1 MSVPSNLVPTSILQ
15 LPEDPAPSNTAW
27 MVYVNNGVTYK
38 VQVNAVLNV
47 SGVPSTRVV
56 AAGTGLTGGGALSS
70 NITISVAPGGIG
82 ATELDATG
90 VTAGVYGDS
99 ANYPVLTIDANGRV
113 TAATE
118 LSFPSPSGFV
128 PTSRE
133 VIAGVG
139 LSGGGALTTNVT
151 LNANL
156 SDANPEPVGAED
168 PGTSDDI
175 SRADHVHP
183 AIDLADTT
191 QTVNELDITR
201 GGTGT
206 ALTAPPSGGIVY
218 SDGTALQVSTAGTL
232 GQVLV
237 SAGSSAPTW
246 GSALIVSDQPA
257 NYVYAGPTSG
267 PDAPTAFRALV
278 NADLPASGVTAA
290 SYGTATAAPVITVN
304 DKGVATSISTI
315 TITPAVGSI
324 TGLGAGVATWLAT
337 PSSANLAAA
346 VTDETGSGALVFG
359 TNPTLSSPNIN
370 VIDFD
375 TTYSTTLTAGQLGW
389 DGNDTLGLGMIGGNV
404 IQKIG
409 EDQYFYCKATSAITK
424 GQVVM
429 FTGAVG
435 ASGVPTGAPAT
446 GITDGTYIMGIAAES
461 IAHNGFGLVQSFG
474 TLRNVNTSG
483 YADGDILWYNPSVA
497 GGLTKT
503 KPVAPNVKVQM
514 AAVINGGSVGGGTI
528 LIRIN
533 PGSVL
538 GGTDSNVQITSETD
552 TQLLQYYGAG
562 QYWRNI
568 NPSALTGVGSLA
580 NALTIGTGLSGT
592 SYDGSSA
599 VTIAIANSGVTASTY
614 GSASQVPVFAVNAQG
629 QLTSVT
635 NTPIA
640 IANTAVSGLGTM
652 STQDSN
658 NVNITAGTIA
668 VTADPTT
675 NLQVA
680 TKQYVDTLVA
690 VGINYHEAVYVE
702 SPDTAGNLTATY
714 NNGTLGVGATLTN
727 AGTQVALT
735 IDGVLMTVGKRVLIY
750 NQTNQF
756 ENGVYTVTTVGDG
769 STNWVLTRATDADSY
784 GPGATALD
792 EGSAFYVTNGSTGA
806 GETYVCSTTGTIVFG
821 TTAITFSQVSSAQ
834 VYSAGTGLTLTGT
847 QFSITNTGTAGTY
860 GSASQVP
867 VFVTNA
873 QGQVTSVTNTSIAI
887 ANTQVSGLGTMSTQ
901 NANSVAITGGAIDGT
916 TIGGSTAA
924 AGTFTTVTAT
934 SYSGIDGGVF

>member
-82 ATELDATG
+82 ATELDNTG
-90 VTAGVYGDS
+90 VTPGVYGDS
-99 ANYPVLTIDANGRV
+99 ASYPVITVDANGRV
-113 TAATE
+113 TAASE
-118 LSFPSPSGFV
+118 LALPSTSGFV

-133 VIAGVG
+133 VIAGAG
-139 LSGGGALTTNVT
+139 LLGGGTLTSNVT
-151 LNANL
+151 LTANL
-156 SDANPEPVGAED
+156 SNALPLPVGT
-168 PGTSDDI
+168 TSAGVSTSM

-183 AIDLADTT
+183 AIDLSDTT
-191 QTVNELDITR
+191 QTTGALDISR
-201 GGTGT
+201 GGTGA
-206 ALTAPPSGGIVY
+206 ALITPPSGGIIY
-218 SDGTALQVSTAGTL
+218 SNGSQLQVSPAGISGQVLYSGGSGAPTWATISGTGTVTSVALSLPSIFSVSGSPVTTAGTL
-232 GQVLV
+232 
-237 SAGSSAPTW
+237 SATFTSQAQN
-246 GSALIVSDQPA
+246 AVF
-257 NYVYAGPTSG
+257 AGPTSG
-267 PDAPTAFRALV
+267 SGTPTFRSLV
-278 NADLPASGVTAA
+278 NGDLQYSAITINGNSVALGGSTTV
-290 SYGTATAAPVITVN
+290 TATAT
-304 DKGVATSISTI
+304 
-315 TITPAVGSI
+315 
-324 TGLGAGVATWLAT
+324 
-337 PSSANLAAA
+337 
-346 VTDETGSGALVFG
+346 
-359 TNPTLSSPNIN
+359 
-370 VIDFD
+370 
-375 TTYSTTLTAGQLGW
+375 
-389 DGNDTLGLGMIGGNV
+389 
-404 IQKIG
+404 
-409 EDQYFYCKATSAITK
+409 
-424 GQVVM
+424 
-429 FTGAVG
+429 
-435 ASGVPTGAPAT
+435 
-446 GITDGTYIMGIAAES
+446 
-461 IAHNGFGLVQSFG
+461 
-474 TLRNVNTSG
+474 
-483 YADGDILWYNPSVA
+483 
-497 GGLTKT
+497 
-503 KPVAPNVKVQM
+503 
-514 AAVINGGSVGGGTI
+514 
-528 LIRIN
+528 
-533 PGSVL
+533 
-538 GGTDSNVQITSETD
+538 
-552 TQLLQYYGAG
+552 
-562 QYWRNI
+562 
-568 NPSALTGVGSLA
+568 

-592 SYDGSSA
+592 SYNGSSP
-599 VTIAIANSGVTASTY
+599 VTIAIANTGVSASTY
-614 GSASQVPVFAVNAQG
+614 GSASSVPVFAVNAQG

-690 VGINYHEAVYVE
+690 VGVNYHEAVYVE
-702 SPDTAGNLTATY
+702 SPDTTGNLTATY

-784 GPGATALD
+784 GPGPTALD

-821 TTAITFSQVSSAQ
+821 TTAITFGQVSSAQ
-834 VYSAGTGLTLTGT
+834 IYSAGTGLTLTGT

-934 SYSGIDGGVF
+934 SYSGIDGGTF